1 MRLSLRW
8 KILLVTQNG
17 LERKGKGGA
26 NPLRATSF
34 PKIKTQTKN
43 IHMSNQ
49 ETIQETLQKM
59 QENVNAFD
67 QVISSMKVTSDKST
81 KQIQDAVTELKKVN
95 KTAN

>member
-1 MRLSLRW
+1 
-8 KILLVTQNG
+8 
-17 LERKGKGGA
+17 
-26 NPLRATSF
+26 
-34 PKIKTQTKN
+34 
-43 IHMSNQ
+43 MSNQ